1 MSALEGLKNSIRR
14 WGGSDDDESY
24 SNELESA
31 KEEPVQEVPS
41 RSSSQASNANKI
53 YTYNA
58 STTLHLVVNRP
69 KKLSDTAEIAELY
82 KNKTTV
88 ILMLNNT
95 NKDIATRI
103 IDFLGG
109 VSYIT
114 GGEIK
119 RIADT
124 TYVLAPYNVDISGE
138 FIDETTAFRA
148 RIFSTIWTDMAD
160 RELVKDIQNAA
171 RDCLDR
177 SRRILP
183 VSCPKASLHR

>member
-1 MSALEGLKNSIRR
+1 MSALEGLKNSI
-14 WGGSDDDESY
+14 
-24 SNELESA
+24 ELESA

-138 FIDETTAFRA
+138 FIDEISSISGED
-148 RIFSTIWTDMAD
+148 IFDD
-160 RELVKDIQNAA
+160 
-171 RDCLDR
+171 LD
-177 SRRILP
+177 
-183 VSCPKASLHR
+183 

>member
-1 MSALEGLKNSIRR
+1 MSAFESFKNSFKK
-14 WGGSDDDESY
+14 WGGPDEEDDYTAES
-24 SNELESA
+24 EKQEA
-31 KEEPVQEVPS
+31 PEVPA
-41 RSSSQASNANKI
+41 RSAGQSSNSSKI

-138 FIDETTAFRA
+138 FIDEISSISGED
-148 RIFSTIWTDMAD
+148 IFDD
-160 RELVKDIQNAA
+160 
-171 RDCLDR
+171 LD
-177 SRRILP
+177 
-183 VSCPKASLHR
+183 

>member
-1 MSALEGLKNSIRR
+1 MTMRATQTSLNPQRKNLCRRLLHAARHRHQTQIR
-14 WGGSDDDESY
+14 Y
-24 SNELESA
+24 TLIM
-31 KEEPVQEVPS
+31 
-41 RSSSQASNANKI
+41 QA
-53 YTYNA
+53 
-58 STTLHLVVNRP
+58 LVVNRP

-138 FIDETTAFRA
+138 FIDEISSISGED
-148 RIFSTIWTDMAD
+148 IFDD
-160 RELVKDIQNAA
+160 
-171 RDCLDR
+171 LD
-177 SRRILP
+177 
-183 VSCPKASLHR
+183 

>member
-69 KKLSDTAEIAELY
+69 MCTSWHACTSDQE
-82 KNKTTV
+82 
-88 ILMLNNT
+88 
-95 NKDIATRI
+95 
-103 IDFLGG
+103 
-109 VSYIT
+109 
-114 GGEIK
+114 
-119 RIADT
+119 
-124 TYVLAPYNVDISGE
+124 
-138 FIDETTAFRA
+138 
-148 RIFSTIWTDMAD
+148 
-160 RELVKDIQNAA
+160 
-171 RDCLDR
+171 
-177 SRRILP
+177 
-183 VSCPKASLHR
+183 SCYHGT